1 LDDASEHGGGE
12 VGQGFRGQFGL
23 FGIEMRG
30 EGLEEVV
37 VFGEQFGGTGNGEHG
52 VALKHVAEGG
62 QEGVPDAV
70 ASEVGGGVG
79 GILVKRKVFA
89 ANDFSEV
96 VFSEMKEWTEDLEG
110 VAAEG
115 EVGHG
120 THGGEA
126 ARTGSSEES
135 EEKRLGLVVRVV
147 GERDVG
153 CATFESGFAEESESL
168 TASGGFQGF
177 VVPACAVGDIDG
189 AGDERN
195 LARRAEGAKGGLIGF
210 PFGDGAESVVEVGGD
225 EGVGNAGVE
234 EVEESGGVEST
245 GDAHEDGSARVG
257 GDCGG
262 VGRRSVRIYRAG
274 RVHRGGRRRGS

>member
-1 LDDASEHGGGE
+1 
-12 VGQGFRGQFGL
+12 
-23 FGIEMRG
+23 MRG

-37 VFGEQFGGTGNGEHG
+37 VFRKQLGGTGDGEDG

-62 QEGVPDAV
+62 QEDVSDAV
-70 ASEVGGGVG
+70 ACEVVGGVG
-79 GILVKRKVFA
+79 GILVKRKVLA
-89 ANDFSEV
+89 AGEFGEF
-96 VFSEMKEWTEDLEG
+96 VFSEMKQRTEDLEG

-120 THGGEA
+120 THGCEA

-245 GDAHEDGSARVG
+245 GGAHEDGSAWVG

-262 VGRRSVRIYRAG
+262 VGRRRVRICRAG
-274 RVHRGGRRRGS
+274 RVHRGGRRRGSLGRGG